1 MANHPD
7 TNWREIAA
15 MRNFLVHEYFQVNSD
30 VVWEVI
36 HQDIVTFKGD
46 IERYLKE
53 LE

>member
-36 HQDIVTFKGD
+36 RQDIVTLKGD